1 MPRPPAPPPSPD
13 GPPPR
18 EGGDACPGTLRL
30 HSADD
35 GLLARVRLPGGV
47 LTAPQARAL
56 QDAADR
62 LGDGSLH
69 ITSRGNVQL
78 RGLSSDCSGP
88 LAQRLDAAGLLPSAR
103 HERVRNVLASPLS
116 GLDGD
121 GHLPVRPWLRE
132 LDTLLCTSDATTAL
146 SGRFLFALDDGRG
159 DVAGLDADVTLLA
172 VSAGEA
178 LLLVAGTPAA
188 VVPAA
193 EAPRAALF
201 TATAFLGLAAGAGG
215 RGAAG
220 ASGRVWR
227 IAELPGGPG
236 PLADALPGLLRDA
249 GVPATGQDSSAAP
262 PTAPGPSP
270 GAVFGPG
277 GSVTLSALA
286 PLGLLTGSRWR
297 ALLDAAERDGS
308 GEILLTPWRGVLVP
322 GVPRH
327 RAAALLASL
336 DAAGLVTDPGSPW
349 IGVGACVGRPGCA
362 KSLADVRADAAASL
376 PPAPGLPVYW
386 SGCERRCG
394 RPQGTRIDVLAT
406 GEGYRVTAPGA
417 GRPRDVAAR
426 PADLAAALAAAR
438 GHPGEADRTD
448 HHSDDRNDSDA
459 ATR

>member
-1 MPRPPAPPPSPD
+1 MLPRMPRPPAPPPSPD

-56 QDAADR
+56 QGAADR

-78 RGLSSDCSGP
+78 RGLSSGCSGP
-88 LAQRLDAAGLLPSAR
+88 LAERLDAAGLLPSAR

-116 GLDGD
+116 GLDGA
-121 GHLPVRPWLRE
+121 GHLSVRPWLRE
-132 LDTLLCTSDATTAL
+132 LDTLLCTSDAATAL

-172 VSAGEA
+172 VSADA
-178 LLLVAGTPAA
+178 ARLLVAGTAAA

-193 EAPRAALF
+193 EAARAALLA
-201 TATAFLGLAAGAGG
+201 ATAFLDLAAG
-215 RGAAG
+215 RG
-220 ASGRVWR
+220 GRVWR

-236 PLADALPGLLRDA
+236 ALAAALPGLLRDA
-249 GVPATGQDSSAAP
+249 GVPATGPDSSAAP
-262 PTAPGPSP
+262 PTGPGPSP
-270 GAVFGPG
+270 GVVSGPG
-277 GSVTLSALA
+277 APVTLSALA
-286 PLGLLTGSRWR
+286 PLGLLTGPRWR

-336 DAAGLVTDPGSPW
+336 DATGLVTDPGSPW

-362 KSLADVRADAAASL
+362 KSLADVRADAAAAL
-376 PPAPGLPVYW
+376 PAVPGLPVYW

-394 RPQGTRIDVLAT
+394 RPQGTRVDVLAT
-406 GEGYRVTAPGA
+406 GEGYRVTEPGA
-417 GRPRDVAAR
+417 ERPRDVAAR
-426 PADLAAALAAAR
+426 PAELAAALAAAR
-438 GHPGEADRTD
+438 GHP
-448 HHSDDRNDSDA
+448 
-459 ATR
+459 